1 MNLGLTRRNIGRLV
15 LLTWAVMLAWL
26 ARREFAKG
34 GSAGVAE
41 RTRQLEPGAQYFA
54 VLAAGRQVGLA
65 NLSVDTVPEGVRLR
79 EQLVFDLPFG
89 DSTRQLARGAEYLIS
104 RALRLRH
111 YTRTEFGIG
120 PPERLDAALGADSIL
135 ELSGTEG
142 SDVKTGRVRL
152 RVDPEAILPAMLPY
166 RAAFGRHL
174 RVGEVFT
181 LPLIEIATGTT
192 RRLEVRVAAESTFI
206 VPDSAVWDSAGGKWV
221 TATSDTIQAWRLDH
235 DATGIPTRSWVDAGG
250 ALLRQES
257 AGGVTLQSSAFEL
270 VLNNYRRARRSES
283 SAWRRA
289 IPGMIGL
296 AARKRRP
303 DTAASYRD
311 FLILA
316 DSSTGLSGMSR
327 ALQGGRQ
334 TLRHDTL
341 RVWRDTPSETAP
353 DDPRMALGPA
363 WDLPVLDDAMHDVAT
378 QVLARAKTG
387 ADSARTLTLWV
398 ARQVV
403 TDTESTAS
411 GTAISTLRIH
421 HGSPD
426 AKARLLVTLA
436 RTKLIPARVVTGL
449 AVLPQGVFSHTW
461 AELWLGRWIAA
472 DPTYG
477 DFPASAALVR
487 IAVGGRSRP
496 VDLLPLVGSAR
507 FLPLR
512 VPR

>member
-1 MNLGLTRRNIGRLV
+1 
-15 LLTWAVMLAWL
+15 
-26 ARREFAKG
+26 
-34 GSAGVAE
+34 
-41 RTRQLEPGAQYFA
+41 
-54 VLAAGRQVGLA
+54 
-65 NLSVDTVPEGVRLR
+65 
-79 EQLVFDLPFG
+79 
-89 DSTRQLARGAEYLIS
+89 
-104 RALRLRH
+104 
-111 YTRTEFGIG
+111 
-120 PPERLDAALGADSIL
+120 
-135 ELSGTEG
+135 
-142 SDVKTGRVRL
+142 
-152 RVDPEAILPAMLPY
+152 
-166 RAAFGRHL
+166 
-174 RVGEVFT
+174 
-181 LPLIEIATGTT
+181 
-192 RRLEVRVAAESTFI
+192 
-206 VPDSAVWDSAGGKWV
+206 
-221 TATSDTIQAWRLDH
+221 
-235 DATGIPTRSWVDAGG
+235 
-250 ALLRQES
+250 
-257 AGGVTLQSSAFEL
+257 
-270 VLNNYRRARRSES
+270 
-283 SAWRRA
+283 
-289 IPGMIGL
+289 MIGL
-296 AARKRRP
+296 AARRRRP
-303 DTAASYRD
+303 DTAAPYRD

-316 DSSTGLSGMSR
+316 DSNTGLPGMSR
-327 ALQGGRQ
+327 ALPGGRQ

-341 RVWRDTPSETAP
+341 RVWRDTPSDTPP

-363 WDLPVLDDAMHDVAT
+363 WDLPVLYDAMHDVAT

-411 GTAISTLRIH
+411 GTAIGTLRIH

-449 AVLPQGVFSHTW
+449 AVLPQGVFAHSW

-512 VPR
+512 TPR